1 MATFTTGLITNTR
14 ATGTAATNIV
24 VSSRNLGTA
33 SATVVIEVFGVPGTT
48 LTLTPLYVT
57 GFILPANSADIRSFF
72 IAGNISYEVQYSITA
87 TLTGVTVSTY
97 GLDEFGNLVT
107 EQRVLQSELTPTSGL
122 TIPV

>member
-24 VSSRNLGTA
+24 VSARNLSTA
-33 SATVVIEVFGVPGTT
+33 SATVVVEVFGVPSTT
-48 LTLTPLYVT
+48 LVLTPLYVT
-57 GFILPANSADIRSFF
+57 GYILPAFSSDIRTFF
-72 IAGNISYEVQYSITA
+72 IAGNVSYEVQYNVTA
-87 TLTGVTVSTY
+87 TLTQVAMSTY
-97 GLDEFGNLVT
+97 GIDEFGNLVT